1 MTDPRRTIGLQPNDF
16 SDILL
21 GQWPMKYTS
30 QLRTTHYSCL
40 QETEVA
46 VMETLVKKYMQLL
59 IPWTEKVAVDV
70 KTFKIIAGSL
80 QSALVRQRQDLAETK
95 QRERTSLVRGYG
107 GNSQEVGAGD
117 KKKQR
122 MERSWL
128 QLLETSIEWRK
139 TWLNKR
145 KPECL

>member
-1 MTDPRRTIGLQPNDF
+1 
-16 SDILL
+16 
-21 GQWPMKYTS
+21 
-30 QLRTTHYSCL
+30 
-40 QETEVA
+40 
-46 VMETLVKKYMQLL
+46 MEAL
-59 IPWTEKVAVDV
+59 
-70 KTFKIIAGSL
+70 
-80 QSALVRQRQDLAETK
+80 SALVRQRQDLAETK